1 MSARLNNSVNGSQS
15 STLRRTSRV
24 VVGVS
29 GSPGSPAALTRA
41 VQEARHRG
49 HLLVPVS
56 AWTPRGGE
64 AAARCAPS
72 PGLDAQ
78 TERAAEERLK
88 RAIASALGG
97 IPEDVPV
104 APTVVRGS
112 VADALV
118 SLAAH
123 PGDLLVLGGGP
134 RHPLVRLVR
143 GGIRRQVTA
152 RAQAP
157 VLLVPEPTV
166 PRGTRRW
173 LRDLT
178 ADDFRRRA
186 ANRLAS

>member
-1 MSARLNNSVNGSQS
+1 MSARLNESVNGSES
-15 STLRRTSRV
+15 STLRRTNRV

-29 GSPGSPAALTRA
+29 GSPGSLAALTRA
-41 VQEARHRG
+41 VQEARRRG

-56 AWTPRGGE
+56 TWTPRGGE
-64 AAARCAPS
+64 AAARRAPS
-72 PGLDAQ
+72 PELDAQ
-78 TERAAEERLK
+78 TERAAEEQLR

-97 IPEDVPV
+97 MPEDVPV

-112 VADALV
+112 VVDALV
-118 SLAAH
+118 SLADH

-143 GGIRRQVTA
+143 GGMRRQVTA

-166 PRGTRRW
+166 PRGTRRR
-173 LRDLT
+173 LRNLT
-178 ADDFRRRA
+178 ADDFRRGA
-186 ANRLAS
+186 ADGLAA

>member
-1 MSARLNNSVNGSQS
+1 MSARRNGAANGSQS
-15 STLRRTSRV
+15 SPGRTGRV

-64 AAARCAPS
+64 ATARRAPS

-78 TERAAEERLK
+78 AKRAAEERLK

-97 IPEDVPV
+97 MPKDVPV

-118 SLAAH
+118 LLAAH
-123 PGDLLVLGGGP
+123 PGDLLVLGGGS

-143 GGIRRQVTA
+143 GGMRRRVTA

-166 PRGTRRW
+166 PRGTRRR

-178 ADDFRRRA
+178 ADDFRCGA
-186 ANRLAS
+186 ANGLAG